1 MRRLSEATWFSNAY
15 AVCSGIWGKITE
27 RATENQ
33 CSRQTAYRQATIVRE
48 ALERRRDPHYEDLL
62 AEKDGLAQE
71 NCELWE
77 AFADSVQFPEGRQI
91 EFAARGTAMGLS
103 LSQIQELLAVVLGAA
118 QAPSRSQVGRWIQEA
133 ARKAGQVLKALDQF
147 TRKLAVCVC
156 LDEIFFRRDPVL
168 VVVEPHSMAWLAGER
183 TPDRSGATWHRI
195 LRPFQNVE
203 MAVSDAGTGL
213 QKGLRDW
220 DAERQ
225 EAGTPAVQT
234 SLDIFHTDKE
244 AQPVLAANW
253 KKAEVLWEKAE
264 ACDRR
269 LAQCQRQG
277 QDARG
282 ASCAAGHAWR
292 RAQDAFHAAETE
304 DAVWDRAK
312 IAFSLFLPD
321 GTLNTE
327 ASAREELQAVCN
339 LLPGDRWAK
348 VCRMLEDP
356 RALTFLKRMSEQLE
370 LAEPNAALRAELLR
384 LKWLRAKF
392 WDPEVDAARLTS
404 LVAVQETICHK
415 LRPDWKASYEG
426 VAQVLQTTVRASSAV
441 ECMNSVIR
449 MHQARHRNLTQ
460 PLLDLKRLYWNTR
473 RFREGKR
480 KAASP
485 YKLLG
490 LKLPDLDFWRLL
502 NADPATLTQQ
512 LST

>member
-1 MRRLSEATWFSNAY
+1 VRKLSEATWFSNAF

-27 RATENQ
+27 LAAENQ
-33 CSRQTAYRQATIVRE
+33 CSRQTAYRHAGIARE
-48 ALERRRDPHYEDLL
+48 ALKRRRDPRYEELL
-62 AEKDGLAQE
+62 AEKDRLAQE
-71 NCELWE
+71 NDELWG
-77 AFADSVQFPEGRQI
+77 AYADSISFPEDRRT
-91 EFAARGTAMGLS
+91 EFVARATAMGLS
-103 LSQIQELLAVVLGAA
+103 LSQTQELLTVVVGTA
-118 QAPSRSQVGRWIQEA
+118 QAPSRSQVGRWVQEA
-133 ARKAGQVLKALDQF
+133 ARKAGEILKTLDQV
-147 TRKLAVCVC
+147 TRTLAVCVC

-168 VVVEPHSMAWLAGER
+168 VVVEPNSMAWLAGER
-183 TPDRSGATWHRI
+183 TADRSGTTWHRV

-220 DAERQ
+220 NEERQ
-225 EAGTPAVQT
+225 KAGVPTVRA
-234 SLDIFHTDKE
+234 SLDVFHTDKE

-253 KKAEVLWEKAE
+253 KTAEVLWEKAE
-264 ACDRR
+264 ACDRKVVQC
-269 LAQCQRQG
+269 AQQG

-282 ASCAAGHAWR
+282 AARAARYAWQT
-292 RAQDAFHAAETE
+292 AQNAFHAAEAE

-312 IAFSLFLPD
+312 AAFALFRPD
-321 GTLNTE
+321 GHLNTE
-327 ASAREELQAVCN
+327 VSAREELQAVCH

-348 VCRMLEDP
+348 VRRMVEDP
-356 RALTFLKRMSEQLE
+356 RALTFLQRMQEQLE
-370 LAEPNAALRAELLR
+370 LAEADATLRTALLR
-384 LKWLRAKF
+384 LRWLRVKF
-392 WDPEVDAARLTS
+392 RDPQHDVARLTS

-415 LRPDWKASYEG
+415 LRPDWKTSFER
-426 VAQVLQTTVRASSAV
+426 VTQVLQTTVRASSAV

-473 RFREGKR
+473 RFRAGKR

-490 LKLPDLDFWRLL
+490 LKLPELDFWRLL
-502 NADPATLTQQ
+502 NTDPATLTQQ

>member
-1 MRRLSEATWFSNAY
+1 MRKLPEATWFSNAY

-27 RATENQ
+27 RAAENQ
-33 CSRQTAYRQATIVRE
+33 CSRQTSYRHAAIARE
-48 ALERRRDPHYEDLL
+48 ALERRRDPRYEDLL
-62 AEKDGLAQE
+62 AEKDRLTQE
-71 NCELWE
+71 NCELWG
-77 AFADSVQFPEGRQI
+77 AYADSTHFPEGRRI
-91 EFAARGTAMGLS
+91 EFAARATAMGLS
-103 LSQIQELLAVVLGAA
+103 LSQTQELLTVVVGAA
-118 QAPSRSQVGRWIQEA
+118 QAPSRSQVGRWVQEA
-133 ARKAGQVLKALDQF
+133 AQKAGQVLKTLDQF

-168 VVVEPHSMAWLAGER
+168 VVVEPNSMAWLAAER
-183 TPDRSGATWHRI
+183 TSDRSGTTWHRV

-220 DAERQ
+220 NAERQ
-225 EAGTPAVQT
+225 EAGAPAVQT

-244 AQPVLAANW
+244 AQPMLAANW
-253 KKAEVLWEKAE
+253 KKAEALWEQAE
-264 ACDRR
+264 ACDRKV
-269 LAQCQRQG
+269 AQYQQQG
-277 QDARG
+277 RDARG
-282 ASCAAGHAWR
+282 ASTAAWR
-292 RAQDAFHAAETE
+292 AWQRGQDAFHAAETE

-312 IAFSLFLPD
+312 TAFSLFLPD

-327 ASAREELQAVCN
+327 VSAREELQAVCN

-348 VCRMLEDP
+348 VRRMLEDP
-356 RALTFLKRMSEQLE
+356 RALTFLKRMHEQLK
-370 LAEPNAALRAELLR
+370 LVEPDAALRAELLR
-384 LKWLRAKF
+384 LKWLRAQF
-392 WDPEVDAARLTS
+392 RDPQVDAARQTS
-404 LVAVQETICHK
+404 LVAVQATICHK
-415 LRPDWKASYEG
+415 LCPDWKTSYER
-426 VAQVLQTTVRASSAV
+426 VARVLQTTVRASSAV

-490 LKLPDLDFWRLL
+490 LKLPELDFWRLL
-502 NADPATLTQQ
+502 NADPATLAQQ